1 MNSILYG
8 EMMEFLSF
16 REKVLSHST
25 VTMDRCA
32 LLSFDQ
38 HLVTRKKCEMSI
50 NEADVA
56 TWIQPMHDNLARNTI
71 ASKVRILR
79 MFLCYLQNKGI
90 PVYIPQYIKVPDT
103 YIPYLFSD
111 AEIQSI
117 FTAADSI
124 PYRKKSKHAIVLP
137 MVLRMLYSCGFR
149 LGELLAIKV
158 GDINFKRGLVLLKDT
173 KNRKQRIV
181 PLGDA
186 LTKMVY
192 KYCLAMGVMECAE
205 NYIFPG
211 KDSTKHISQR
221 AVQEWFETLLE
232 DTGIFVRAE
241 KYTRGPCLHCFRH
254 LFAVRA
260 FAQAERAGRS
270 VNDSIPYLSVYLGH
284 SNLTETEK
292 YLKFNSD
299 IFPEHTALFENFS
312 EGIFPEVC
320 YEK

>member
-1 MNSILYG
+1 MNSIFYK
-8 EMMEFLSF
+8 EITEFLLL
-16 REKVLSHST
+16 REKVLAHST

-38 HLVTRKKCEMSI
+38 HLVKRKKCEMSI
-50 NEADVA
+50 NEEDVI
-56 TWIQPMHDNLARNTI
+56 TWIQPMHGRLARNTI
-71 ASKVRILR
+71 ASKIRILR
-79 MFLCYLQNKGI
+79 VFLCHLTSKEI
-90 PVYIPQYIKVPDT
+90 PVYIPRYIKVPDT

-111 AEIQSI
+111 AEIQTI
-117 FTAADSI
+117 FTAADTI
-124 PYRKKSKHAIVLP
+124 PHRKKSKHAIVLP

-149 LGELLAIKV
+149 LEELLAIRI

-173 KNRKQRIV
+173 KNQKQRIV

-192 KYCLAMGVMECAE
+192 RYCLAIGIMECSE

-221 AVQEWFETLLE
+221 VIQEWFETLLR
-232 DTGIFVRAE
+232 DTGIFVRTE
-241 KYTRGPCLHCFRH
+241 KRTRGPCLHCFRH
-254 LFAVRA
+254 LFAVKS
-260 FAQAERAGRS
+260 FAQSARDGRS
-270 VNDSIPYLSVYLGH
+270 VNNSIPYLSIYLGH
-284 SNLTETEK
+284 SNLAETEK

-299 IFPEHTALFENFS
+299 IFPEHAALFEDFC

-320 YEK
+320 YEE